1 MSYPCLKCG
10 QPSKDVDT
18 LCSRC
23 SSEKTMQKAMIT
35 AVVVTVLAIV
45 TIVILLF
52 QTTSP
57 ANVQTTKTPQPL
69 ATSNQ
74 VKTNIPSLTNTNTNP
89 TPTQNAT
96 DLLIKPDVLE
106 NYVSIVQPIS
116 SDIRAEM
123 SATILDLK
131 DFLKA
136 VNSTKDP
143 KAVRQIIDGFREQ
156 MKKHSDKF
164 IALNRSLKAIA
175 PPAQLEKL
183 HENLSAGVAKYNGS
197 VQGYIN
203 GLAAYN
209 FQQIRASQTQL
220 EQADKEILTA
230 IVELQ
235 EAFENAKP
243 K

>member
-10 QPSKDVDT
+10 QPSKEIDT
-18 LCSRC
+18 LCNKC
-23 SSEKTMQKAMIT
+23 SSEKTMQKAMII
-35 AVVVTVLAIV
+35 AIVVTVVTIV

-57 ANVQTTKTPQPL
+57 TSVESTKNSQPL
-69 ATSNQ
+69 SSPSAL
-74 VKTNIPSLTNTNTNP
+74 KTNSPNPNSNISNP
-89 TPTQNAT
+89 TQTKSVE
-96 DLLIKPDVLE
+96 LSIKPDVLE
-106 NYVSIVQPIS
+106 NYISIVQPIS

-123 SATILDLK
+123 SATILDIK
-131 DFLKA
+131 EFLKA

-156 MKKHSDKF
+156 MKKHSDRF
-164 IALNRSLKAIA
+164 TLLNRSLKAIA
-175 PPAQLEKL
+175 PPLQLEKL
-183 HENLSAGVAKYNGS
+183 HQNLSSGVAKYDGS
-197 VQGYIN
+197 VQGYIA

-235 EAFENAKP
+235 EAFESVKN
-243 K
+243 